1 LVCGTKENNPEDK
14 SLSMVIWEPMMGAWN
29 AYNLNDTFQ
38 GDNIT
43 IQAPILNEGV
53 LYDLQVDICDIDN
66 DTNRFKAI
74 NSITFDSRFECW
86 RD

>member
-1 LVCGTKENNPEDK
+1 
-14 SLSMVIWEPMMGAWN
+14 MVIGEPMMGAWT

-38 GDNIT
+38 ADNTT

-66 DTNRFKAI
+66 DTNRFKAN
-74 NSITFDSRFECW
+74 NSITFDSGFECW